1 MIRLT
6 DCTKIY
12 ENGNIGILDVNLDLP
27 NRGIIWISGLSGSGK
42 STLIHCLSGL
52 DSFSNGKIEIDG
64 KQVDSLFAYSAFSF
78 QETQLFEDQTV
89 SRNLSMTTGLKPNE
103 FEELLRLL
111 KIDSFRDQKVNRLSG
126 GQRARVSIA
135 RVLLQKESILFF
147 DEPFA
152 NLDQDNVR
160 LLCSVFKKY
169 SEKKL
174 IFISS
179 HLNVQWDHNEVIRL
193 SVSEDHRVETPS
205 ESIQRE
211 STAFSSCQKK
221 HVFMGDGVRYVRSLI
236 RKNRLKS
243 LITCVFSF
251 ISFVMIAVSCSI
263 LSLQIDR
270 FTYQTYVKNDQTE
283 VTFRKS
289 EYGNDISIS
298 NADIERVNPDIV
310 NYRGFLFSLLN
321 DETSCYFRWIKVSDQ
336 LGLADDEAIVATDE
350 ESNLTSLKYLTQD
363 IRIVE
368 RREAE
373 ESTLYINRNL
383 YQTLKAN
390 AYGNCE
396 INVRSDL
403 SEISTK
409 FVYYIYNPYC
419 SRSGDVDLIEGTGEV
434 GKGEVVIP
442 QSWIPYLNSEDD
454 PIGKSVDLTFVSST
468 QYKGVDIHSETLTFI
483 IKGISHQHFCFDEE
497 TTFRLLAEYGIAS
510 LETADKS
517 MTFLHYTEK
526 TFLTAYA
533 HGLIAV
539 DEIGFSASSVY
550 WILKNLQPVLFGLGG
565 VFIVICVL
573 TLLNSITGSVG
584 KTKKDIGILI
594 SFNVSKRD
602 IALMY
607 LLETAIPLF
616 FSLLLSFP
624 SYFALSTLLNR
635 MFEKE
640 WLISV
645 SPVSFHPHI
654 LLGLLLISLL
664 FLISAMLLIL
674 MKISGKS
681 RIDIVK
687 DR

>member
-64 KQVDSLFAYSAFSF
+64 KQVDSLFSYSAFSF

-403 SEISTK
+403 SDISTK

-454 PIGKSVDLTFVSST
+454 PIGKSVDLTFVTPT

-483 IKGISHQHFCFDEE
+483 IKGISQQHFCFDEE
-497 TTFRLLAEYGIAS
+497 TTFRLLAEYGEAS
-510 LETADKS
+510 LENTDKS

-539 DEIGFSASSVY
+539 DEIGSSASSVY
-550 WILKNLQPVLFGLGG
+550 WVLKDLQPILFGLGG

-645 SPVSFHPHI
+645 SPVSFHPLI

-664 FLISAMLLIL
+664 FLVSAMLLIL